1 MRISPVTP
9 FNPDSWMD
17 SFVLIF
23 MSLAVAVPSIYAARS
38 QRMVAKL
45 DKSINNGH
53 SPDQPLRGDVDE
65 IRGTLSDIRQDLHTL
80 KSELGDIRAE
90 LRTER
95 KDRLDLDGRFER
107 FARRRRA
114 E

>member
-1 MRISPVTP
+1 MTP
-9 FNPDSWMD
+9 FNPDGWMD

-65 IRGTLSDIRQDLHTL
+65 IRETLSDIRKDLHTL
-80 KSELGDIRAE
+80 KSELGDIRSE
-90 LRTER
+90 LRIER

-107 FARRRRA
+107 FVRRNRTD
-114 E
+114 

>member
-1 MRISPVTP
+1 MN
-9 FNPDSWMD
+9 FNPDSWLD
-17 SFVLIF
+17 LTAILTVSG
-23 MSLAVAVPSIYAARS
+23 LATFSSIYAARS

-53 SPDQPLRGDVDE
+53 SADQPLRGDVDE
-65 IRGTLSDIRQDLHTL
+65 IRDTLKDIRNDLHTL

-95 KDRLDLDGRFER
+95 KDRLELDGRFER
-107 FARRRRA
+107 FARRRDT
-114 E
+114 

>member
-1 MRISPVTP
+1 MTP
-9 FNPDSWMD
+9 FNPDNWMD

-23 MSLAVAVPSIYAARS
+23 MSVMLAVPSIYAARS

-65 IRGTLSDIRQDLHTL
+65 IRRTLSDIHRDLHTV
-80 KSELGDIRAE
+80 KSELGDLRAE

-95 KDRLDLDGRFER
+95 KDRLELDSRFER
-107 FARRRRA
+107 FVRRIKND
-114 E
+114 

>member
-1 MRISPVTP
+1 MTP

-17 SFVLIF
+17 AFVLIF
-23 MSLAVAVPSIYAARS
+23 MSLAVAIPSTYAARS

-53 SPDQPLRGDVDE
+53 SPDQPLRGDVDK
-65 IRGTLSDIRQDLHTL
+65 IQTTLSEIRQDLHAL
-80 KSELGDIRAE
+80 KSELGDIRSE
-90 LRTER
+90 LRIER

-107 FARRRRA
+107 LVRRINRSD
-114 E
+114 

>member
-1 MRISPVTP
+1 MNVP

-17 SFVLIF
+17 FIAIVGVAG
-23 MSLAVAVPSIYAARS
+23 LAAFSSIYAARS

-65 IRGTLSDIRQDLHTL
+65 IRDTLKYIRADLHSL
-80 KSELGDIRAE
+80 KSELGDIRHE
-90 LRTER
+90 LREER
-95 KDRLDLDGRFER
+95 KDRLELDHRVER
-107 FARRRRA
+107 YRRDI
-114 E
+114 

>member
-1 MRISPVTP
+1 MTP
-9 FNPDSWMD
+9 FNPDSWLD
-17 SFVLIF
+17 AAVLVF
-23 MSLAVAVPSIYAARS
+23 MSLAVAIPSMYAARS

-65 IRGTLSDIRQDLHTL
+65 IRNTLQDIRSDIHAV
-80 KSELGDIRAE
+80 KAEVGDIRAE
-90 LRTER
+90 LREER
-95 KDRLDLDGRFER
+95 KDRLDLDHRFER
-107 FARRRRA
+107 FRRA